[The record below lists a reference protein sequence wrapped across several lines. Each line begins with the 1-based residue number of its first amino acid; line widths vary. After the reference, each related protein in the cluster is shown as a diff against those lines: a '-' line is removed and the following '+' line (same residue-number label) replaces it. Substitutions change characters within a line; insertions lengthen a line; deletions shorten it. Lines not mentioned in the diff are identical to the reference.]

1 MYVYVCDYIFFEY
14 FVVNEGREDGIRDE
28 REISCVKTVK
38 CCSHC
43 GINNKAKKTYATI
56 QEKKKK
62 SFTCWQNNNK
72 PTTNVYV
79 GDCTKYKYF
88 SAHGTRLSNINVS
101 T

>member
-1 MYVYVCDYIFFEY
+1 MYVRVCVGYYIG
-14 FVVNEGREDGIRDE
+14 EGRQDGIRNE
-28 REISCVKTVK
+28 REISCVKTVIALTVV
-38 CCSHC
+38 S
-43 GINNKAKKTYATI
+43 IIRRKTYATI
-56 QEKKKK
+56 QEKKK